1 MKGAAALFALL
12 AALPGAPRAEGR
24 PDLSK
29 VRRWACFYGA
39 AMSTRAWQSLDL
51 ALVDPDDFS
60 MPAATGPLAAAYL
73 SVGEANEGRWFWDRV
88 EGKDY
93 LVEANP
99 AWKGARRV
107 DIRSLEW
114 RNLLL
119 DVVVASAAA
128 KGYRGVMLD
137 TIDVAAYFESSAP
150 TRFAG
155 SVDAALGF
163 VLELRRRYP
172 GLVIVMNNGL
182 PLLDRAGAAID
193 GVLVEDL
200 YTRCHPEP
208 GPCGPTPEAV
218 TLSKE
223 AVLKR
228 FRETTG
234 KPVFVL
240 LYSRLKDR
248 RTPWVRRAVERA
260 RKAGF
265 TPYLTS
271 PSLDRLG
278 TVDPGGR
285 P

>member
-1 MKGAAALFALL
+1 MSAAAALLALL
-12 AALPGAPRAEGR
+12 AALPGSPRAEGR
-24 PDLSK
+24 PDLSQA
-29 VRRWACFYGA
+29 RRWACFYGA
-39 AMSTRAWQSLDL
+39 SMSTRAWQGLDL

-60 MPAATGPLAAAYL
+60 RPAATGPVTAAYV
-73 SVGEANEGRWFWDRV
+73 SVGEANDGRWFWDRV

-93 LVEANP
+93 LLEPNP

-107 DIRSLEW
+107 DIRSPEW
-114 RNLLL
+114 RQLLL

-137 TIDVAAYFESSAP
+137 TIDVAEYFESSAP

-155 SVDAALGF
+155 SVDAAAGF

-172 GLVIVMNNGL
+172 GLVIILNNGL
-182 PLLDRAGAAID
+182 PLLDRVGTAID

-200 YTRCHPEP
+200 YTRCHLEP
-208 GPCGPTPEAV
+208 GPCGPTPSDV
-218 TLSKE
+218 SRSKE

-240 LYSRLKDR
+240 LYSRVKDR
-248 RTPWVRRAVERA
+248 RARWVRRAVERT

-265 TPYLTS
+265 FPYLTS

-278 TVDPGGR
+278 VVDPGAR